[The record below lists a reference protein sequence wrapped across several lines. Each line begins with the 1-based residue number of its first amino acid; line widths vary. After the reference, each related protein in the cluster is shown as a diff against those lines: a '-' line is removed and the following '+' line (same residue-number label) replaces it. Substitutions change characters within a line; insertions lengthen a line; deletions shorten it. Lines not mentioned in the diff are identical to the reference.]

1 MKNPPFPFVIFITG
15 ITGSLLIQFLS
26 QTLIGS
32 PVMQNLAFLAA
43 SSVLWGMLLWRTQCR
58 PGVRN
63 AICEAQP
70 APHTDELNGLLQK
83 LQTALPEQLG
93 ASCSDI
99 EQSQRLINDAGS
111 KLIESFTA
119 MTDSI
124 REQQQLLLSI
134 ASSGDASGNKNDDKH
149 SKFEAFVRE
158 TSDTLSTFV
167 DSTVR
172 NSTIAMQLVAQMDDI
187 TAQMSNVSGILN
199 AIESISKQTNLLA
212 LNAAIEAARAG
223 ESGRGFAVVAD
234 EVRTLSMRT
243 SEMSQQIRNV
253 MSEIQTGISAA
264 ESSIHTMASLDM
276 NFALQSKVNVEHTMD
291 DLSKLNQTMETSA
304 IRLGRITER
313 VEQVVNTAVTSLQFQ
328 DMVNQMLNRGRQRMQ
343 TAGKICAALPTLS
356 SSDETQRRAQ
366 LQHASATLEN
376 LLQTAQQ
383 RSTQASASSDIE
395 LF

>member
-1 MKNPPFPFVIFITG
+1 MKNPPFPFHIFLVG
-15 ITGSLLIQFLS
+15 ITGSLLILLVS
-26 QTLIGS
+26 QATISS
-32 PVMQNLAFLAA
+32 PLAQDAA
-43 SSVLWGMLLWRTQCR
+43 ILTFSALLWGALLWRTQCR
-58 PGVRN
+58 PELRK
-63 AICEAQP
+63 AIGDTQP
-70 APHTDELNGLLQK
+70 ASPTGELNELLQK
-83 LQTALPEQLG
+83 LQTSLPEQLA
-93 ASCSDI
+93 ASCNDI
-99 EQSQRLINDAGS
+99 EQSQTLIGDAGN

-134 ASSGDASGNKNDDKH
+134 ANSGEASESEDRH
-149 SKFEAFVRE
+149 SKFEAFVQE
-158 TSDTLSTFV
+158 TSNTLGTFV

-187 TAQMSNVSGILN
+187 TAQMSRVSGILN
-199 AIESISKQTNLLA
+199 AIEGISKQTNLLA

-243 SEMSQQIRNV
+243 SEMSQQIRSV
-253 MSEIQTGISAA
+253 MNEIQTGITAA

-291 DLSKLNQTMETSA
+291 DLGKLNQTMEKSA
-304 IRLGRITER
+304 IQLAQITER

-328 DMVNQMLNRGRQRMQ
+328 DMVNQMLNRGRQRIQ
-343 TAGKICAALPTLS
+343 TVNKVCTSLPILNTA
-356 SSDETQRRAQ
+356 DETLHRTQ
-366 LQHASATLEN
+366 LQQAGATIEN
-376 LLQTAQQ
+376 LLQTSQQ
-383 RSTQASASSDIE
+383 SATQASSSSDIE